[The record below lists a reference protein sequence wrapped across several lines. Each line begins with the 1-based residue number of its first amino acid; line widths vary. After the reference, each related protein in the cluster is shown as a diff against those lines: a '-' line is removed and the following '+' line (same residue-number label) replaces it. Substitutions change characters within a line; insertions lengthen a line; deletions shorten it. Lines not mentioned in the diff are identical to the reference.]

1 VKIVATLILL
11 FSGTTLLELSILLEL
26 GRRIGTWYTL
36 AIVILTAVV
45 GGTLAKIEG
54 LEVLRRTQD
63 RLTQGILP
71 SDELLHGALILAGA
85 LLLLTPGLLT
95 DATGLLLLIRPTRSL
110 VATWLKRWLRGKLE
124 RGTVITYTRL

>member
-36 AIVILTAVV
+36 VLVILTAVV

-110 VATWLKRWLRGKLE
+110 VATWLKKWLRGKLE

>member
-1 VKIVATLILL
+1 MKIVATLTLL

-63 RLTQGILP
+63 RLAQGILP
-71 SDELLHGALILAGA
+71 SDELLHGVLILAGA

-95 DATGLLLLIRPTRSL
+95 DATGLLLLIRPTRNL

>member
-1 VKIVATLILL
+1 MRIIATLILL
-11 FSGTTLLELSILLEL
+11 FSTTTLLELSILLEL

-63 RLTQGILP
+63 RLAQGILP
-71 SDELLHGALILAGA
+71 SDELLHGVLILAGA

-95 DATGLLLLIRPTRSL
+95 DATGLLLLIRPTRNL
-110 VATWLKRWLRGKLE
+110 LALWLKRWLRGKLDQ
-124 RGTVITYTRL
+124 GTVITYTRL